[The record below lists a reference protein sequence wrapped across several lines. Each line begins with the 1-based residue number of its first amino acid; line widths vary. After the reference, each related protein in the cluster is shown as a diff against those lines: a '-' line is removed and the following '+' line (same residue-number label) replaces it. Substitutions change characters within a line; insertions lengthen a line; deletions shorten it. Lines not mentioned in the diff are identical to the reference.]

1 MKRNVLVV
9 SFGLLV
15 LAALIGWIVTVRTAH
30 PAQVLSQAELTQKV
44 HSNLLGRVEVIYSAK
59 RGPMTL
65 VRGTF
70 YATDAA
76 GQIVVENGKATELPF
91 TASVYLKEEL
101 EVKLLANKNLTVVER
116 RW

>member
-15 LAALIGWIVTVRTAH
+15 LAALIGWFVTVRPAH
-30 PAQVLSQAELTQKV
+30 LTQKLSQAELIQKV
-44 HSNLLGRVEVIYSAK
+44 HSNLLGRVEVIHTAK

-70 YATDAA
+70 FETDTT
-76 GQIVVENGKATELPF
+76 GRIVVENGKATELPF
-91 TASVYLKEEL
+91 TASVYLTEEL
-101 EVKLLANKNLTVVER
+101 EVKLLANANLTVVER

>member
-1 MKRNVLVV
+1 MNRNVPVV

-15 LAALIGWIVTVRTAH
+15 LAALVGWFLTVRPAH
-30 PAQVLSQAELTQKV
+30 STPKLSEAELIQKV
-44 HSNLLGRVEVIYSAK
+44 DSNLLGRVEVIYTAK
-59 RGPMTL
+59 GGPMTL

-70 YATDAA
+70 YETDAT

>member
-15 LAALIGWIVTVRTAH
+15 LAALLGWFVTVRPAH
-30 PAQVLSQAELTQKV
+30 PTQKLSQAELIQKV
-44 HSNLLGRVEVIYSAK
+44 HSNLLGRVEVIFTAK

-70 YATDAA
+70 FETDTA

-91 TASVYLKEEL
+91 TASVYLTGEL
-101 EVKLLANKNLTVVER
+101 EKKLLANANLKVVER

>member
-15 LAALIGWIVTVRTAH
+15 LAALLGWFVTVRPAH
-30 PAQVLSQAELTQKV
+30 PTQKLSQAELIQKV
-44 HSNLLGRVEVIYSAK
+44 HSNLLGRVEVIFTAK

-70 YATDAA
+70 FETDTA

-91 TASVYLKEEL
+91 TASVYLTGEL
-101 EVKLLANKNLTVVER
+101 EVKLLANANLKVVER

>member
-15 LAALIGWIVTVRTAH
+15 LAALIGWFVTVRPAH
-30 PAQVLSQAELTQKV
+30 PTQKLSPAELMQKV
-44 HSNLLGRVEVIYSAK
+44 HSNLLGRVEVIYTAK
-59 RGPMTL
+59 GGPKIL

-70 YATDAA
+70 FETDTT

-91 TASVYLKEEL
+91 TASVYLTQEL
-101 EVKLLANKNLTVVER
+101 ERKLLANANLKVVER

>member
-15 LAALIGWIVTVRTAH
+15 LAALIGWFFAVR
-30 PAQVLSQAELTQKV
+30 PAYPTQELSQAELAQKV
-44 HSNLLGRVEVIYSAK
+44 HSNLLGRVEVIYAAK
-59 RGPMTL
+59 DGPMNL

-70 YATDAA
+70 YETDTT
-76 GQIVVENGKATELPF
+76 GQIVFENGKRAELPF
-91 TASVYLKEEL
+91 TASVHLTDEL
-101 EVKLLANKNLTVVER
+101 LEKLLANTHARVVQR

>member
-1 MKRNVLVV
+1 MKRNSLVV

-15 LAALIGWIVTVRTAH
+15 LAALIGWFSTARPAH
-30 PAQVLSQAELTQKV
+30 PTQKLSQTELTEKV
-44 HSNLLGRVEVIYSAK
+44 HSNLLGRVEVIYTAK
-59 RGPMTL
+59 GGPMTL

-70 YATDAA
+70 FETDTT

-101 EVKLLANKNLTVVER
+101 EAKLLANKNLKVVER

>member
-15 LAALIGWIVTVRTAH
+15 LAALIGWFVTVRPAH
-30 PAQVLSQAELTQKV
+30 SAQKLSQAELIQKV
-44 HSNLLGRVEVIYSAK
+44 HSNLLGSVEVIYTAK
-59 RGPMTL
+59 GGPMTL

-70 YATDAA
+70 FETDTT

-91 TASVYLKEEL
+91 TASVYLTPEL
-101 EVKLLANKNLTVVER
+101 ESKLLANANLTVVER

>member
-15 LAALIGWIVTVRTAH
+15 LAALIGWFVTVRPAH
-30 PAQVLSQAELTQKV
+30 PTQKLSQAELIQKV
-44 HSNLLGRVEVIYSAK
+44 HSNLLGRVEVIYTAK

-70 YATDAA
+70 FETDTT
-76 GQIVVENGKATELPF
+76 GRIVVENGKATELAF
-91 TASVYLKEEL
+91 TASVYLTEEL
-101 EVKLLANKNLTVVER
+101 EVKLLANANLTVVER

>member
-9 SFGLLV
+9 SLGLLV
-15 LAALIGWIVTVRTAH
+15 LAALLGWFVTVRPAH
-30 PAQVLSQAELTQKV
+30 PTQKLSQAELIQKV
-44 HSNLLGRVEVIYSAK
+44 HSNLLGRVEVIYTAK

-70 YATDAA
+70 FETDAT
-76 GQIVVENGKATELPF
+76 GQIVVENGKATQLPF
-91 TASVYLKEEL
+91 TASVYLTEEL
-101 EVKLLANKNLTVVER
+101 EVKLLANANVKVVER

>member
-15 LAALIGWIVTVRTAH
+15 LAALIGWFVTVQPAH
-30 PAQVLSQAELTQKV
+30 PAQELSQVELVQKV
-44 HSNLLGRVEVIYSAK
+44 HSNLLGRVEVIYTAK
-59 RGPMTL
+59 GSPMNL
-65 VRGTF
+65 VQGTF
-70 YATDAA
+70 YETDTA

-91 TASVYLKEEL
+91 TASVYLTAEL
-101 EVKLLANKNLTVVER
+101 EVKLLANANLTVVER

>member
-15 LAALIGWIVTVRTAH
+15 LAAFIGWFVTVRPAH
-30 PAQVLSQAELTQKV
+30 LTQKLSQAELIQKV
-44 HSNLLGRVEVIYSAK
+44 HSNLLGRVEVIYTAK

-70 YATDAA
+70 YETDTT
-76 GQIVVENGKATELPF
+76 GQIVVENGKAAELPF
-91 TASVYLKEEL
+91 TASVYLTEEL
-101 EVKLLANKNLTVVER
+101 EVKLLANPNLTVVER

>member
-9 SFGLLV
+9 FFGLLV
-15 LAALIGWIVTVRTAH
+15 LAALIGWFVTVRPAH
-30 PAQVLSQAELTQKV
+30 PTQKLSQAELIQKV
-44 HSNLLGRVEVIYSAK
+44 HSNLLGRVEVIYTVK
-59 RGPMTL
+59 GGPMTL

-70 YATDAA
+70 YKTDKA

-91 TASVYLKEEL
+91 TASIYLTEEL
-101 EVKLLANKNLTVVER
+101 EVKLLANANLRVVER

>member
-9 SFGLLV
+9 SFGLVV
-15 LAALIGWIVTVRTAH
+15 LAMLIDWFVTVRPAH
-30 PAQVLSQAELTQKV
+30 PTQELSQTELIQKL

-70 YATDAA
+70 YETDTA
-76 GQIVVENGKATELPF
+76 GQIVVENGKAAELPF
-91 TASVYLKEEL
+91 TASVYLTEEL
-101 EVKLLANKNLTVVER
+101 EVKLLANANLTVVEH